1 MGTGKIMN
9 GQKLAAL
16 HQLSLSLGV
25 SACLIFACTRILDA
39 NEPPPQVSKD
49 GLQLQKQTKQ
59 RLVYLKPGAT
69 FSQYNRVA
77 ILECYVEF
85 RKNWA
90 RDYNSEVVGLENQ
103 VTDGDIQRMKN
114 SLSAEFKKVFV
125 KELTKGGYQVVDTAA
140 PDVLVLRPA
149 LVNVD
154 ATAPDLMTANME
166 RTVVRSAGQMTLYL
180 ELWDSTTNSIL
191 ARVMDAEA
199 DREAIAQ
206 PANRVTNTAAA
217 DAILKGWADELRDH
231 LDAVRG
237 KTKAP

>member
-1 MGTGKIMN
+1 MPTN
-9 GQKLAAL
+9 
-16 HQLSLSLGV
+16 HRRR
-25 SACLIFACTRILDA
+25 SA
-39 NEPPPQVSKD
+39 KD
-49 GLQLQKQTKQ
+49 GLQLQKHTKQ

-69 FSQYNRVA
+69 FSQYDRVA

-90 RDYNSEVVGLENQ
+90 RDYNSEHRSLENQ
-103 VTDGDIQRMKN
+103 VTNQDIERMK
-114 SLSAEFKKVFV
+114 SALSTEFKKVFV
-125 KELTKGGYQVVDTAA
+125 NELTRGGYQVVDTTA

-166 RTVVRSAGQMTLYL
+166 RTVVKSAGEMTLYL
-180 ELWDSTTNSIL
+180 ELWDSTTNTIL

-199 DREAIAQ
+199 DQQPFAQ

-217 DAILKGWADELRDH
+217 DTILKSWADELVGH
-231 LDAVRG
+231 LDAVRS
-237 KTKAP
+237 KTNTP

>member
-1 MGTGKIMN
+1 MKRQELGT
-9 GQKLAAL
+9 L
-16 HQLSLSLGV
+16 HQFALSLGV
-25 SACLIFACTRILDA
+25 GLCLIFACVRILDA
-39 NEPPPQVSKD
+39 SEPPPEVSKD

-69 FSQYNRVA
+69 FSPYHRVA

-90 RDYNSEVVGLENQ
+90 RDYNSEHVQLENQ
-103 VTDGDIQRMKN
+103 VTDDDIRRMK
-114 SLSAEFKKVFV
+114 SALSAEFKKVFV
-125 KELTKGGYQVVDTAA
+125 NELTKGGYQVVDTAA

-154 ATAPDLMTANME
+154 PTAPDLMAANME

-180 ELWDSTTNSIL
+180 ELWDSTTNTIL

-199 DREAIAQ
+199 DQQPFAQ
-206 PANRVTNTAAA
+206 PASRVTNTAAA
-217 DAILKGWADELRDH
+217 DTILKSWADELVGH
-231 LDAVRG
+231 LDAVHG
-237 KTKAP
+237 KAKH

>member
-1 MGTGKIMN
+1 MLRALR
-9 GQKLAAL
+9 QFELA
-16 HQLSLSLGV
+16 LGV
-25 SACLIFACTRILDA
+25 GVVLIFAYATALDA

-90 RDYNSEVVGLENQ
+90 RDYNSEHVQLENQ
-103 VTDGDIQRMKN
+103 VTDDDIRRMK
-114 SLSAEFKKVFV
+114 STLSAEFKKVFV
-125 KELTKGGYQVVDTAA
+125 GELTKGGYQGVDAAA

-154 ATAPDLMTANME
+154 VTAPDLMTANME

-180 ELWDSTTNSIL
+180 ELWDSTTNKIL

-199 DREAIAQ
+199 DQQPFAQ
-206 PANRVTNTAAA
+206 PANRVTNTTAA
-217 DAILKGWADELRDH
+217 DTILKSWADELVGH
-231 LDAVRG
+231 LDAVHG
-237 KTKAP
+237 KANAR

>member
-1 MGTGKIMN
+1 MKR
-9 GQKLAAL
+9 QQLDAWQ
-16 HQLSLSLGV
+16 QLSLSLAV
-25 SACLIFACTRILDA
+25 SACLVFATARTLDA
-39 NEPPPQVSKD
+39 SEPPPQVSKD

-59 RLVYLKPGAT
+59 RLVYLKPGAK

-90 RDYNSEVVGLENQ
+90 RDYNSEHVELENQ
-103 VTDGDIQRMKN
+103 VTDSDIQRMK
-114 SLSAEFKKVFV
+114 SALSAEFKKVFV

-180 ELWDSTTNSIL
+180 ELWDSTTNTIL

-199 DREAIAQ
+199 DQQPFAQ

-217 DAILKGWADELRDH
+217 DTILKSWADELVGH
-231 LDAVRG
+231 LDAVRS
-237 KTKAP
+237 KTKTP

>member
-1 MGTGKIMN
+1 MSK
-9 GQKLAAL
+9 QKPEVLHRFGLA
-16 HQLSLSLGV
+16 LGV
-25 SACLIFACTRILDA
+25 SVCLLFACARVLDA
-39 NEPPPQVSKD
+39 SEPAPQVSKD

-59 RLVYLKPGAT
+59 RLVYLKPGAS
-69 FSQYNRVA
+69 FSQYDRVA

-90 RDYNSEVVGLENQ
+90 RDYNSDVVGLENR
-103 VTDGDIQRMKN
+103 VTDADVQRMK
-114 SLSAEFKKVFV
+114 SALSAEFKKVFV
-125 KELTKGGYQVVDTAA
+125 NELTKGGYQVVDTAA

-154 ATAPDLMTANME
+154 VAAPDLMSANME
-166 RTVVRSAGQMTLYL
+166 HTVVRSAGAMTLYL

-199 DREAIAQ
+199 DQEPFAQ

-217 DAILKGWADELRDH
+217 DTILKNWADELRAH

-237 KTKAP
+237 KPKTP

>member
-1 MGTGKIMN
+1 MEQRNPDT
-9 GQKLAAL
+9 L
-16 HQLSLSLGV
+16 HRFGLSLGV
-25 SACLIFACTRILDA
+25 SVCLILACAPILDA

-69 FSQYNRVA
+69 FSQYDRVA

-90 RDYNSEVVGLENQ
+90 RDYNSEHQSIENQ
-103 VTDGDIQRMKN
+103 VTNQDIERMKGA
-114 SLSAEFKKVFV
+114 LSTEFKKVFV
-125 KELTKGGYQVVDTAA
+125 SELTKGGYQVVDTAA
-140 PDVLVLRPA
+140 PNVLVLRPA

-154 ATAPDLMTANME
+154 ATAPDLMTANMQQ
-166 RTVVRSAGQMTLYL
+166 TVVRSAGQMTLYL
-180 ELWDSTTNSIL
+180 ELWDSATSTIL

-199 DREAIAQ
+199 DQQPFAQ

-217 DAILKGWADELRDH
+217 DTILKGWADELRGH

-237 KTKAP
+237 KSKTP

>member
-1 MGTGKIMN
+1 MKRQELG
-9 GQKLAAL
+9 AL
-16 HQLSLSLGV
+16 HRFGLSLGV
-25 SACLIFACTRILDA
+25 SVGLIFACAGTLEA

-90 RDYNSEVVGLENQ
+90 REYNSEHVELANQ
-103 VTDGDIQRMKN
+103 VTNSDIERMKTA
-114 SLSAEFKKVFV
+114 LSAEFKKVFV
-125 KELTKGGYQVVDTAA
+125 TELTKGGYQVVDTAA

-154 ATAPDLMTANME
+154 PTAPDLMAANME

-180 ELWDSTTNSIL
+180 ELWDSTTNTIL

-199 DREAIAQ
+199 DQQPFAQ
-206 PANRVTNTAAA
+206 QASRVTNTAAA
-217 DAILKGWADELRDH
+217 DTILKSWADELVGH
-231 LDAVRG
+231 LDAVHG
-237 KTKAP
+237 KAKK

>member
-1 MGTGKIMN
+1 MKR
-9 GQKLAAL
+9 QQLDAWQ
-16 HQLSLSLGV
+16 QLSLSLAV
-25 SACLIFACTRILDA
+25 SACLVFATARTLDA
-39 NEPPPQVSKD
+39 SEPPPQVSKD

-59 RLVYLKPGAT
+59 RLVYLKPGAK

-90 RDYNSEVVGLENQ
+90 RDYNSEHVELENQ
-103 VTDGDIQRMKN
+103 VTDSDIQRMK
-114 SLSAEFKKVFV
+114 SALSAEFKKVFV

-154 ATAPDLMTANME
+154 ATAPDLMTASME
-166 RTVVRSAGQMTLYL
+166 HTVVRSAGQMTLYL
-180 ELWDSTTNSIL
+180 ELWDSTTNTIL

-199 DREAIAQ
+199 DQQPFAQ
-206 PANRVTNTAAA
+206 PASRVTNTAAA
-217 DAILKGWADELRDH
+217 DTILKSWADEFVSH
-231 LDAVRG
+231 LDAVHG
-237 KTKAP
+237 KTTP

>member
-1 MGTGKIMN
+1 MSK
-9 GQKLAAL
+9 KKPRVL
-16 HQLSLSLGV
+16 HRFGSALGV
-25 SACLIFACTRILDA
+25 GACLIFACANVLDA
-39 NEPPPQVSKD
+39 SEPAPQVSKD

-69 FSQYNRVA
+69 FSQYDRVA
-77 ILECYVEF
+77 ILECYVDF

-90 RDYNSEVVGLENQ
+90 RDYNSEHVGLENQ
-103 VTDGDIQRMKN
+103 VTDSDIQRMK
-114 SLSAEFKKVFV
+114 SALSAEFKKVFV
-125 KELTKGGYQVVDTAA
+125 NQLTKGGYQVVDTAA

-166 RTVVRSAGQMTLYL
+166 RTVVRSAGEMTLYL

-199 DREAIAQ
+199 DQQPFAQ
-206 PANRVTNTAAA
+206 QANRVTNTEAA
-217 DAILKGWADELRDH
+217 DTILKNWADELRAH

-237 KTKAP
+237 KPKSR

>member
-1 MGTGKIMN
+1 MSK
-9 GQKLAAL
+9 QKPEVLHRFGLA
-16 HQLSLSLGV
+16 LGV
-25 SACLIFACTRILDA
+25 SVCLLFACARVLDA
-39 NEPPPQVSKD
+39 SEPAPQVSKD

-59 RLVYLKPGAT
+59 RLVYLKPGAS
-69 FSQYNRVA
+69 FSQYDRVA

-90 RDYNSEVVGLENQ
+90 RDYNSDVVGLENR
-103 VTDGDIQRMKN
+103 VTDADIQRMK
-114 SLSAEFKKVFV
+114 SALSAEFKKVFV
-125 KELTKGGYQVVDTAA
+125 NELTKGGYQVVDTAA

-154 ATAPDLMTANME
+154 VAAPDLMTANME
-166 RTVVRSAGQMTLYL
+166 QTVVRSAGSMTLYL

-199 DREAIAQ
+199 DQQPFAQ

-217 DAILKGWADELRDH
+217 DTILKSWADELRAH

-237 KTKAP
+237 KPKTP

>member
-1 MGTGKIMN
+1 MSK
-9 GQKLAAL
+9 QKPEVLHRFGLA
-16 HQLSLSLGV
+16 LGV
-25 SACLIFACTRILDA
+25 SVCLLFACARLLDA
-39 NEPPPQVSKD
+39 SEPAPQVSKD

-59 RLVYLKPGAT
+59 RLVYLKPGAS
-69 FSQYNRVA
+69 FSQYDRVA

-90 RDYNSEVVGLENQ
+90 RDYNSEHVGLENQ
-103 VTDGDIQRMKN
+103 VTDSDIQRMK
-114 SLSAEFKKVFV
+114 SALSAEFKKVFV
-125 KELTKGGYQVVDTAA
+125 NQLTKGGYQVVDTAA

-180 ELWDSTTNSIL
+180 ELWDSTTNTIL

-199 DREAIAQ
+199 DQQPFAQ
-206 PANRVTNTAAA
+206 TANRVTNTAAA
-217 DAILKGWADELRDH
+217 DTILKSWADELVGH
-231 LDAVRG
+231 LNAVRG
-237 KTKAP
+237 KTKIP

>member
-1 MGTGKIMN
+1 MKRQELGT
-9 GQKLAAL
+9 L
-16 HQLSLSLGV
+16 HQFALSLGV
-25 SACLIFACTRILDA
+25 GLCLIFACVRILDA
-39 NEPPPQVSKD
+39 SEPPPEVSKD

-69 FSQYNRVA
+69 FSPYHRVA

-90 RDYNSEVVGLENQ
+90 RDYNSEHVELENQ
-103 VTDGDIQRMKN
+103 VTNNDIERMK
-114 SLSAEFKKVFV
+114 SALSAEFKKVFV
-125 KELTKGGYQVVDTAA
+125 NELTKGGYQVVDTAA

-154 ATAPDLMTANME
+154 PTAPDLMAANME

-180 ELWDSTTNSIL
+180 ELWDSTTNTIL

-199 DREAIAQ
+199 DQQPFAQ
-206 PANRVTNTAAA
+206 PASRVTNTAAA
-217 DAILKGWADELRDH
+217 DTILKSWADELVGH
-231 LDAVRG
+231 LDAVHG
-237 KTKAP
+237 KAKH

>member
-1 MGTGKIMN
+1 MKRR
-9 GQKLAAL
+9 KPDAL
-16 HQLSLSLGV
+16 HQFGLFLGV
-25 SACLIFACTRILDA
+25 SVWLIFACGRILDA

-49 GLQLQKQTKQ
+49 GLQLQEHTEQ

-69 FSQYNRVA
+69 FSQYDRVA

-90 RDYNSEVVGLENQ
+90 RDYNSEHRSLENQ
-103 VTDGDIQRMKN
+103 VTNQDIERMK
-114 SLSAEFKKVFV
+114 SALSTEFKKVFV
-125 KELTKGGYQVVDTAA
+125 NELTRGGYQVVDTTA

-166 RTVVRSAGQMTLYL
+166 RTVVKSAGEMTLYL
-180 ELWDSTTNSIL
+180 ELWDSTTNTIL

-199 DREAIAQ
+199 DQQPFAQ

-217 DAILKGWADELRDH
+217 DTILKSWADELRGH

-237 KTKAP
+237 KTRTP

>member
-1 MGTGKIMN
+1 MPTN
-9 GQKLAAL
+9 
-16 HQLSLSLGV
+16 HRRR
-25 SACLIFACTRILDA
+25 SA
-39 NEPPPQVSKD
+39 KD
-49 GLQLQKQTKQ
+49 GLQLQKHTKQ

-69 FSQYNRVA
+69 FSQYDRVA

-90 RDYNSEVVGLENQ
+90 RDYNSEHQSLENQ
-103 VTDGDIQRMKN
+103 VTNQDIERMK
-114 SLSAEFKKVFV
+114 SALSTEFKKVFV
-125 KELTKGGYQVVDTAA
+125 NELTRGGYQVVDTTA

-166 RTVVRSAGQMTLYL
+166 RTVVKSAGEMTLYL
-180 ELWDSTTNSIL
+180 ELWDSTTSTIL

-199 DREAIAQ
+199 DQQPFAQ

-217 DAILKGWADELRDH
+217 DTILKSWADELRGH

-237 KTKAP
+237 KTKTP

>member
-1 MGTGKIMN
+1 MSK
-9 GQKLAAL
+9 QKPEVL
-16 HQLSLSLGV
+16 HQFGLALGV
-25 SACLIFACTRILDA
+25 SVCLTFACARVLDA
-39 NEPPPQVSKD
+39 SEPAPQVSKD

-59 RLVYLKPGAT
+59 RLVYLKLGAG
-69 FSQYNRVA
+69 FSQYDRVA

-90 RDYNSEVVGLENQ
+90 RDYNSDVVGLENR
-103 VTDGDIQRMKN
+103 VTDADVQRMK
-114 SLSAEFKKVFV
+114 SALSAEFKKVFV
-125 KELTKGGYQVVDTAA
+125 NELTKGGYQVVDTAA

-154 ATAPDLMTANME
+154 VAAPDLMSANME
-166 RTVVRSAGQMTLYL
+166 HTVVRSAGAMTLYL
-180 ELWDSTTNSIL
+180 ELWDSTTNTIL

-199 DREAIAQ
+199 DQEPFAQ

-217 DAILKGWADELRDH
+217 DTILKSWADELRGH

-237 KTKAP
+237 KPKTP

>member
-1 MGTGKIMN
+1 MSK
-9 GQKLAAL
+9 QKPEVLHRFGLA
-16 HQLSLSLGV
+16 LGV
-25 SACLIFACTRILDA
+25 SVCLLFACARVLDA
-39 NEPPPQVSKD
+39 SEPAPQVSKD

-59 RLVYLKPGAT
+59 RLVYLKPGAS
-69 FSQYNRVA
+69 FSQYDRVA

-90 RDYNSEVVGLENQ
+90 RDYNSDVVGLENR
-103 VTDGDIQRMKN
+103 VTDADIQRMK
-114 SLSAEFKKVFV
+114 SALSAEFKKVFAN
-125 KELTKGGYQVVDTAA
+125 ELTKGGYQVVDTAA

-154 ATAPDLMTANME
+154 VAAPDLMTANME
-166 RTVVRSAGQMTLYL
+166 QTVVRSAGSMTLYL

-199 DREAIAQ
+199 DQQPFAQ

-217 DAILKGWADELRDH
+217 DTILKSWTDELRAH

-237 KTKAP
+237 KPKTP